1 MKIRKLGVEGYRSLR
16 KVTWKPGDLN
26 VLIGPNASGKS
37 NLLRLLRLL
46 GASADKRLAKHV
58 QSEGGMGAMLWD
70 GKADK
75 ILIRMKTIPSH
86 VNHGMPDEC
95 LTYELT
101 FSQVGQTG
109 SCHIDYE
116 LLDNYRW
123 EKSGHYEDPFKFLKR
138 DWSLGVVI
146 DPQTTD
152 LQEVPKDEIPEDET
166 LLSVAGGAFDVNEV
180 IRLFRSQVLDWSIFT
195 EFATGRESAVR
206 KGVISRTEKRLQ
218 PDGANLVS
226 VLHTLYTTEK
236 DFKTDVDEAMQ
247 AAFGKDFEEL
257 VFAPEAD
264 QRIQLRLVWKSLKRP
279 QSATDLSDGTLRFL
293 YLLTILADPNP
304 ASLIAID
311 EPETGLH
318 PSMQRIIAEFAVA
331 ASQRTQVVI
340 TTHSPEFLD
349 AFDETLPTT
358 TVVETED
365 GETNLRNLSGE
376 ALAEW
381 VKNYSLGEILRTD
394 EASVIREE
402 TEE

>member
-1 MKIRKLGVEGYRSLR
+1 MA
-16 KVTWKPGDLN
+16 WKPGDLN

-37 NLLRLLRLL
+37 NLLRLLGLL

-75 ILIRMKTIPSH
+75 ISIQMKTTTIH
-86 VNHGMPDEC
+86 AGLEMPDKG

-101 FSQVGQTG
+101 FSRVGLTG
-109 SCHIDYE
+109 SCHIDHE
-116 LLDNYRW
+116 LLGDYRQVT
-123 EKSGHYEDPFKFLKR
+123 EPHKEAFRFMER
-138 DWSLGVVI
+138 DRGAGIVV
-146 DPQTTD
+146 DPQTTEV
-152 LQEVPKDEIPEDET
+152 QGVPKDEILEDET
-166 LLSVAGGAFDVNEV
+166 LLSVAGGAFGVND
-180 IRLFRSQVLDWSIFT
+180 IIKGFRTQVLDWGVFKEFT
-195 EFATGRESAVR
+195 TGRESAIR
-206 KGVISRTEKRLQ
+206 KGVISSMEKRVQ

-226 VLHTLYTTEK
+226 VLHTLYTTERA
-236 DFKTDVDEAMQ
+236 FKSDVDEAMQ
-247 AAFGKDFEEL
+247 AAFGKDFDEL
-257 VFAPEAD
+257 IFAPEAD
-264 QRIQLRLVWKSLKRP
+264 QRIQLRLVWKSLQRA
-279 QSATDLSDGTLRFL
+279 QSAADLSDGTLRFL

-331 ASQRTQVVI
+331 ASQRTQVVF

-349 AFDETLPTT
+349 AFDETIPTT
-358 TVVETED
+358 TVVSPEG
-365 GETNLRNLSGE
+365 GETHLRNLSGE
-376 ALAEW
+376 ALTEW

-402 TEE
+402 VEE